1 MPLWDE
7 LQQPCR
13 GSRRGLDTC
22 RVSFGPFSFSERGD
36 FIGSKLPVCLESW
49 LCRESFRGWETRPL
63 AQVTW
68 TASDFENDTSKLVQ
82 ICANSCRLRRKQ
94 MLNLIDRL
102 SMSSFMSYSDNVW
115 SVRLKAK
122 TAFISHFSQ
131 SHWQRQSRTCN
142 RSRTKSL
149 WEPFYFYLFFRSFN
163 ITRP

>member
-1 MPLWDE
+1 MVLLLLLFLNGSKHTLFFTLYDLDMTRQAQCPLWCLSETSCSSPAGAPAGDWM
-7 LQQPCR
+7 R
-13 GSRRGLDTC
+13 

-94 MLNLIDRL
+94 TLNLIDRL
-102 SMSSFMSYSDNVW
+102 SMSSFMSYSDNV
-115 SVRLKAK
+115 
-122 TAFISHFSQ
+122 
-131 SHWQRQSRTCN
+131 
-142 RSRTKSL
+142 
-149 WEPFYFYLFFRSFN
+149 
-163 ITRP
+163 